1 MSILPSVF
9 HIIVTQG
16 IQNMWYN
23 GTHTHLGSSDRTD
36 TCIAQTEI
44 IFYIVTDVA
53 PHTVPH

>member
-1 MSILPSVF
+1 MCHYVSILPSVF
-9 HIIVTQG
+9 HIIVTHG

-44 IFYIVTDVA
+44 IFTLLLM
-53 PHTVPH
+53 